1 MVFIHLG
8 EDVVVQSRDVVGI
21 FDWQV
26 MEEAEITSEF
36 LYRHQK
42 DKLVEDIG
50 GDLTK
55 SIVITTDTVYL
66 SPLSSLTLKRRAYTV
81 SDSVETT
88 INGESS

>member
-1 MVFIHLG
+1 MFIHLG

-21 FDWQV
+21 FDWHV
-26 MEEAEITSEF
+26 MEEAEITTEF
-36 LYRHQK
+36 LHRHSK

-55 SIVITTDTVYL
+55 SIVITTDMVFL

-88 INGESS
+88 IRGESS